1 MFFVFAKVKN
11 HVFQRVCTY
20 IKGKNT
26 FLKLFSFS
34 QENGGFKLMNSVMM
48 KIKNVKL
55 MVADLATSK
64 TGIVTRAFLPDFET
78 NSTTYK

>member
-11 HVFQRVCTY
+11 HVFQGVCTY

-26 FLKLFSFS
+26 FLKLLSFS

-64 TGIVTRAFLPDFET
+64 FLQYIDRRH
-78 NSTTYK
+78 